1 MIYFSKVKENLP
13 GNTKM
18 IEIDTNLGNLFL
30 LREANKKPPKC
41 IFFSFRDPILGN
53 VVSCIKKILKIKF
66 NPQKLFYC
74 YSIGLISISTVVFP

>member
-41 IFFSFRDPILGN
+41 IFFSFRDPISEPEINIMIHYVLVTRPTIHEVCMDSLGY
-53 VVSCIKKILKIKF
+53 IF
-66 NPQKLFYC
+66 DE
-74 YSIGLISISTVVFP
+74 

>member
-41 IFFSFRDPILGN
+41 IFFSPLETLRDYIITEDKP
-53 VVSCIKKILKIKF
+53 S
-66 NPQKLFYC
+66 
-74 YSIGLISISTVVFP
+74 